1 MDNKKTNIV
10 CLHFEEQESVYSIIL
25 IIYNVCYAS
34 LITDVCYLAYMKT
47 KCHCN
52 IVMLFPFVNLTST
65 LPNNTAER
73 IRANIRPLSIFF
85 KF

>member
-34 LITDVCYLAYMKT
+34 LITDVCYLHGNKMS
-47 KCHCN
+47 
-52 IVMLFPFVNLTST
+52 L
-65 LPNNTAER
+65 
-73 IRANIRPLSIFF
+73 
-85 KF
+85 